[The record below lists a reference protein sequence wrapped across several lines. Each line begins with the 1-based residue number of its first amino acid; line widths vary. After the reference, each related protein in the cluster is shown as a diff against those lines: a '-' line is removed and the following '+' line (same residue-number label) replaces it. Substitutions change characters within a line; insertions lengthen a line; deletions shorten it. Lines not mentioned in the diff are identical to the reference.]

1 MTIFLRV
8 TPYGSHPTRPSL
20 YMDVLPGRST
30 WTKRDVEELRS
41 GEVRKRIESDSK
53 YLRLGVLA
61 SS

>member
-1 MTIFLRV
+1 
-8 TPYGSHPTRPSL
+8 
-20 YMDVLPGRST
+20 MDVLPGRST